1 MASPPTMQELQE
13 DIDLYEGLYNSC
25 AGVAGMEDDQEE
37 YKKKLAELR
46 ARVDRMGQVWSTQN
60 GRPSTQQS
68 NQSTSPS
75 TATSSVYDNP
85 TASAS
90 KQYLTLP
97 SRKRD
102 RGEFDDDMDTE
113 SLHKIKSRRST
124 PAHSPAVSAVDSV
137 GSDYFDNPE
146 LGNLLGDSWQDEV
159 RSNREYLKQQEAK
172 RRQQQEDERMA
183 RRLQEEFN
191 TTQSHST
198 TPAFGRTPS
207 TQASTQATFRPNG
220 SFAKPTPPQALH
232 QEPREPQEHPWVKN
246 EIKDE
251 RAASPATIS
260 SSDDDFSFVS
270 PSEWS
275 RRFPSSSGP
284 SRNLPQSFNQYGSY
298 GSTQS
303 AYTSMPGSSVYGGAP
318 QQAGQSGALVNGLPS
333 LGSLPG
339 LTSLGTFGDPFDLET
354 LRSIPSALQRGMNGL
369 YGVQEAVDPQET
381 QEEIRQLL
389 HNIRPDEEIDPSE
402 AGENQPEGLK
412 AKLMPHQVKG
422 LAWMKKME
430 DGTNKGGILADDM
443 GLGKTIQSIALMLSR
458 PPAESSKKPTLVV
471 CPVALM
477 DQWRREVLK
486 LVRGSSALTIL
497 LLHGPNSHLPWARV
511 KHYDLVLTSYGTLS
525 SELRRKVNWEE
536 KLKLNPDAKKTK
548 KDEFPVLDDKAFFHR
563 IFLDEAQNIKNK
575 STKTAMAA
583 CRVNAE
589 FRWCLSGTPMQNSVE
604 EMYSLIK
611 WCRIRPYN
619 DWDKFSKDIARPL
632 KARYEVGQKR
642 AMEKLQALL
651 KAILLRRTKK
661 SQIDGKPILQLP
673 EKRTVE
679 TRAIFNRDQL
689 AFYQA
694 LETSSQIQF
703 NKFVKNGT
711 VGRNY
716 SKALVLLLRLRQCCC
731 SPQLVINS
739 ADFITDS
746 GVEGIDLVANAKELP
761 EDAVARIKELE
772 DIECPI
778 CFDAVENPIIF
789 NPCGHALCHDC
800 FSRMVDDVRE
810 ENADNVKCPHC
821 RARID
826 TKKITD
832 FASFNDVYGDGPRK
846 SEADPGEDAGQSTAE
861 EEEEDSSDD
870 DDVESDG
877 SDDGEDLKDFI
888 VNDDASI
895 EADSEFEDEDDLDQI
910 KKPKKS
916 KMPAQSSKLKFK
928 TSGKVHKGKSK
939 KKKSK
944 GKKKKEEHK
953 SLADLRK
960 EGLKSRAAKKK
971 YLRQLGKIYEP
982 CAKIDKT
989 LELLNDIQNE
999 GRGEKTIIFSSFTS
1013 FLDLVEVPL
1022 SEDQNL
1028 SNYTRYDGSMTPKDR
1043 NEAVLRFTDDPDC
1056 RVMLVSLKAGNAGLN
1071 LTIANHVIILDPFW
1085 NPFVEHQAADRCH
1098 RIGQKREVTVH
1109 RVLIGEEGVDHAAE
1123 PERVF
1128 TVEDRILALQE
1139 KKRKLVE
1146 SALDENA
1153 ASSVSRLGVRELGYL
1168 FGVGEMP
1175 RQNAQ

>member
-1 MASPPTMQELQE
+1 MASPPTIQELQE
-13 DIDLYEGLYNSC
+13 DIDLYESLYNSC
-25 AGVAGMEDDQEE
+25 CDAPGMEEDKHE
-37 YKKKLAELR
+37 YKRKLAELR
-46 ARVDRMGQVWSTQN
+46 ARIDRMGQVWSGQDA
-60 GRPSTQQS
+60 RPNTQQTDAS
-68 NQSTSPS
+68 SRPS
-75 TATSSVYDNP
+75 TATDLAHGNA
-85 TASAS
+85 TISAS
-90 KQYLTLP
+90 TQYLSLP

-102 RGEFDDDMDTE
+102 RGEFDDDLDTE
-113 SLHKIKSRRST
+113 SMHKVKSRRST
-124 PAHSPAVSAVDSV
+124 PADSPAISTVDSV

-146 LGNLLGDSWQDEV
+146 LGNLLGDGWQDEV
-159 RSNREYLKQQEAK
+159 RTNREYLKQQEAK
-172 RRQQQEDERMA
+172 RRQQEEDERMA

-191 TTQSHST
+191 SIQPSTSHSPFT
-198 TPAFGRTPS
+198 RTP
-207 TQASTQATFRPNG
+207 STQATFRPNG
-220 SFAKPTPPQALH
+220 SFAKPTPSQSVKP
-232 QEPREPQEHPWVKN
+232 EPLNRVEADQPE
-246 EIKDE
+246 
-251 RAASPATIS
+251 SPATIG
-260 SSDDDFSFVS
+260 SSDDDLAFVS
-270 PSEWS
+270 PSEWHQ
-275 RRFPSSSGP
+275 RFPPPTSTSS
-284 SRNLPQSFNQYGSY
+284 RTLPPTFGQSQYGLPGSY
-298 GSTQS
+298 DSTPS
-303 AYTSMPGSSVYGGAP
+303 AYTSLPGTSVYGSMPHPNGASLL
-318 QQAGQSGALVNGLPS
+318 GRLPS

-339 LTSLGTFGDPFDLET
+339 LPSFGSQGSLSNPFDVDVLRNIQSTLFGGMDGLPTTRPWET
-354 LRSIPSALQRGMNGL
+354 
-369 YGVQEAVDPQET
+369 VDPQET

-402 AGENQPEGLK
+402 AGENQPQGLK

-430 DGTNKGGILADDM
+430 DGSNKGGILADDM
-443 GLGKTIQSIALMLSR
+443 GLGKTMQSIALMLSR
-458 PPAESSKKPTLVV
+458 PPTGSSKKPTLVV

-477 DQWRREVLK
+477 DQWRREILK
-486 LVRGSSALTIL
+486 VVRGNAALTIL
-497 LLHGPNSHLPWARV
+497 LLHGSNAHLPWAHV
-511 KHYDLVLTSYGTLS
+511 KHYDVVLTSYGTLS
-525 SELRRKVNWEE
+525 SELRKKLNWED
-536 KLKLNPDAKKTK
+536 KLKLNPDAKKAK

-563 IFLDEAQNIKNK
+563 VFLDEAQNIKNK

-604 EMYSLIK
+604 EIHSLIK
-611 WCRIRPYN
+611 FLRIRPYN
-619 DWDKFSKDIARPL
+619 DSEKFSKDISRPL
-632 KARYEVGQKR
+632 KARYETGQNR

-661 SQIDGKPILQLP
+661 SQIDGQPILQLP
-673 EKRTVE
+673 EKHTVE
-679 TRAIFNRDQL
+679 SRAIFDKDQL
-689 AFYQA
+689 EFYKA
-694 LETSSQIQF
+694 LETQTQIQF

-731 SPQLVINS
+731 SPQLITNS
-739 ADFITDS
+739 ADFITES

-761 EDAVARIKELE
+761 PTAVARIKEQE
-772 DIECPI
+772 DMECPI
-778 CFDAVENPIIF
+778 CIDAVENPIIF

-800 FSRMVDDVRE
+800 FSRMVDNVRD
-810 ENADNVKCPHC
+810 ENTDNVKCPHC

-832 FASFNDVYGDGPRK
+832 FASFNDVYGSGSRT
-846 SEADPGEDAGQSTAE
+846 SELDAEGEPDESSDDE
-861 EEEEDSSDD
+861 LDSSDD
-870 DDVESDG
+870 EVESDG
-877 SDDGEDLKDFI
+877 SDNGDDLEDFI

-895 EADSEFEDEDDLDQI
+895 EANSESDDEDDLDRI
-910 KKPKKS
+910 KKPKKI
-916 KMPAQSSKLKFK
+916 AQSSKLNL
-928 TSGKVHKGKSK
+928 KSASK
-939 KKKSK
+939 MKNKDKSKKKSK

-989 LELLNDIQNE
+989 MELLNEIQNQ
-999 GRGEKTIIFSSFTS
+999 GNGEKAIVFSSFTS

-1022 SEDQNL
+1022 SSDNNL

-1043 NEAVLRFTDDPDC
+1043 NEAVLRFTDDPHC
-1056 RVMLVSLKAGNAGLN
+1056 RIMLVSLKAGNAGLN

-1098 RIGQKREVTVH
+1098 RIGQRKEVTVH

-1123 PERVF
+1123 PNRVF

-1175 RQNAQ
+1175 GQTS

>member
-1 MASPPTMQELQE
+1 MASPSTLQELQE
-13 DIDLYEGLYNSC
+13 DIDLYESLYNSC
-25 AGVAGMEDDQEE
+25 CDAPGMEADQEE
-37 YKKKLAELR
+37 YKRKLAELR
-46 ARVDRMGQVWSTQN
+46 ARIDRMGQVWSGQN

-68 NQSTSPS
+68 AAPSSRPS
-75 TATSSVYDNP
+75 TATDSTPDNA

-90 KQYLTLP
+90 KQYLSLP

-102 RGEFDDDMDTE
+102 RGHFDDDLDTE
-113 SLHKIKSRRST
+113 SLHKVKSRRST
-124 PAHSPAVSAVDSV
+124 PAESPAISAVDSV

-146 LGNLLGDSWQDEV
+146 LGNLLGDGWQHEV
-159 RSNREYLKQQEAK
+159 RTNREYLKQQEAK
-172 RRQQQEDERMA
+172 RRQQEEDERMA
-183 RRLQEEFN
+183 RLLQEEFD
-191 TTQSHST
+191 TAQPST
-198 TPAFGRTPS
+198 SQPSFTRTPS
-207 TQASTQATFRPNG
+207 IQATFRPNG
-220 SFAKPTPPQALH
+220 SFAKPAPTPPQMFKPER
-232 QEPREPQEHPWVKN
+232 QDDV
-246 EIKDE
+246 KDE
-251 RAASPATIS
+251 HSESPATVG
-260 SSDDDFSFVS
+260 SSDDDLTFVS
-270 PSEWS
+270 PSEWNQL
-275 RRFPSSSGP
+275 FPPATAAP
-284 SRNLPQSFNQYGSY
+284 SRTLPPTFGQSQYGVPGSY
-298 GSTQS
+298 PSTHS
-303 AYTSMPGSSVYGGAP
+303 AYTSLPGTSVYGTMP
-318 QQAGQSGALVNGLPS
+318 QSSVTGSVNDRLPS

-339 LTSLGTFGDPFDLET
+339 LPSLGTYGSLGNPFDLDM
-354 LRSIPSALQRGMNGL
+354 LRGVTSGLFGGMNGL
-369 YGVQEAVDPQET
+369 PETRPWETVDPQET

-430 DGTNKGGILADDM
+430 DGSNKGGILADDM
-443 GLGKTIQSIALMLSR
+443 GLGKTMQSIALMLSR
-458 PPAESSKKPTLVV
+458 PPTGSSKKPTLVV

-477 DQWRREVLK
+477 DQWRREILK
-486 LVRGSSALTIL
+486 VVRGNAALTIL
-497 LLHGPNSHLPWARV
+497 LLHGQHAHLSWAHV
-511 KHYDLVLTSYGTLS
+511 KHYDVVLTSYGTLS
-525 SELRRKVNWEE
+525 SELRKKLNWED
-536 KLKLNPDAKKTK
+536 KLKLNPDAKKAK
-548 KDEFPVLDDKAFFHR
+548 KDEFPILDDKAFFHR

-604 EMYSLIK
+604 EIYSLIK
-611 WCRIRPYN
+611 FLRIRPYN
-619 DWDKFSKDIARPL
+619 DSEKFSKDISRPL
-632 KARYEVGQKR
+632 KARYETGQNR

-673 EKRTVE
+673 EKHTVE
-679 TRAIFNRDQL
+679 TRAIFDKDQL
-689 AFYQA
+689 DFYQA
-694 LETSSQIQF
+694 LETQSQIQF

-731 SPQLVINS
+731 SPQLITNS
-739 ADFITDS
+739 ADFVTDA

-761 EDAVARIKELE
+761 MNAVTRIKEQE
-772 DIECPI
+772 DMECPVCI
-778 CFDAVENPIIF
+778 DAVENPIIF

-800 FSRMVDDVRE
+800 FSRMVDNVRE

-832 FASFNDVYGDGPRK
+832 FASFNDVYGDGPRS
-846 SEADPGEDAGQSTAE
+846 SEIDAE
-861 EEEEDSSDD
+861 EEADESSGDELDSSDEE
-870 DDVESDG
+870 VESDG
-877 SDDGEDLKDFI
+877 SDDGDDLNDFI
-888 VNDDASI
+888 VNDDASV
-895 EADSEFEDEDDLDQI
+895 EANSESEDEDDLDRV
-910 KKPKKS
+910 KKPKKAAHSSRSNS
-916 KMPAQSSKLKFK
+916 KPASKVK
-928 TSGKVHKGKSK
+928 GKPKSK
-939 KKKSK
+939 KRSK
-944 GKKKKEEHK
+944 GKKKKDEHK

-989 LELLNDIQNE
+989 LELLNEIQNQ
-999 GRGEKTIIFSSFTS
+999 GNGEKTIVFSSFTS

-1022 SEDQNL
+1022 SNDHNL
-1028 SNYTRYDGSMTPKDR
+1028 ANYTRYDGSMTPKDR
-1043 NEAVLRFTDDPDC
+1043 NEAVLRFTDDPHC
-1056 RVMLVSLKAGNAGLN
+1056 RIMLVSLKAGNAGLN

-1098 RIGQKREVTVH
+1098 RIGQRREVTVH
-1109 RVLIGEEGVDHAAE
+1109 RVLIGEAGVDHAAE
-1123 PERVF
+1123 PNRVF

-1168 FGVGEMP
+1168 FGVSEMP
-1175 RQNAQ
+1175 RQN